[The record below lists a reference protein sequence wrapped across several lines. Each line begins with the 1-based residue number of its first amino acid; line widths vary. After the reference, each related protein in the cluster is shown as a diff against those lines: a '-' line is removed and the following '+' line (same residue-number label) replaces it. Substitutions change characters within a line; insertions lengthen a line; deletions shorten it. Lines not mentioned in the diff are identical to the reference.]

1 MNDTRPYTSYTFF
14 FTQMYLIHTT
24 SECLDP
30 VICKISFRRKLHNEA
45 FQATLQGQ
53 GCGAGGISRR
63 AKACCSVG
71 VLSVKLGATVETK
84 FTLPGFKR

>member
-1 MNDTRPYTSYTFF
+1 MIQDPIQVFFSHSNVPIRPLNVLY
-14 FTQMYLIHTT
+14 
-24 SECLDP
+24 DP

-71 VLSVKLGATVETK
+71 FLTVKFGATTVETK

>member
-1 MNDTRPYTSYTFF
+1 MNDTRPYTSIFF
-14 FTQMYLIHTT
+14 LLKCTLSIRPLNFLY
-24 SECLDP
+24 DP
-30 VICKISFRRKLHNEA
+30 VICIIPFRTKLHNEA

-71 VLSVKLGATVETK
+71 VLSVKFGATVETK